1 MLNFAT
7 AIEEFKD
14 PAVQTH
20 LLIEPLSISDLGNI
34 SNLQPEGWSSIV
46 EPIAFYCG
54 SPFCFPL
61 KATSDGKLVGT
72 GTAIIHGNTGW
83 LAHIIVDK
91 NFRNA
96 GIGLAITRA
105 LIKLIH
111 DKRCE
116 TQLLLATALGE
127 PVYKKCG
134 FEVVEE
140 YTFMEGGTL
149 PLLEQS
155 QHVCPYDKSFQQQ
168 LLAMDKDVSGE
179 TRERLLDLHL
189 PFMHLWIKNGT
200 LSGYYA
206 PTLGDGLIVATS
218 ETAGTELMQVR
229 NTTQKMFGL
238 PLSNKHGI
246 GFLKTHGFKEIRK
259 ASRMILGKSIAWNP
273 AKIYNRIGGNLG

>member
-1 MLNFAT
+1 MYPSLS
-7 AIEEFKD
+7 
-14 PAVQTH
+14 
-20 LLIEPLSISDLGNI
+20 IEPLSISDLGNI

-46 EPIAFYCG
+46 EPITFYCG

-61 KATSDGKLVGT
+61 KATTDGKLVGT

-111 DKRCE
+111 EKGCE

-134 FEVVEE
+134 FEVEEE
-140 YTFMEGGTL
+140 YIFLEGGKL
-149 PLLEQS
+149 PVLNRS
-155 QHVCPYDKSFQQQ
+155 QNICPYDNTFQQQ
-168 LLAMDKDVSGE
+168 VFAMDKEVSGE

-189 PFMHLWIKNGT
+189 PYMHLRIKDGV
-200 LSGYYA
+200 LSGFYA
-206 PTLGDGLIVATS
+206 PTLGEGLIVATS
-218 ETAGTELMQVR
+218 ETTGTELMQIR

-238 PLSNKHGI
+238 PMSNESAI
-246 GFLKTHGFKEIRK
+246 AFLEKHGFKEIRK
-259 ASRMILGKSIAWNP
+259 ASRMILGKSIAWDP
-273 AKIYNRIGGNLG
+273 GKIYNRIGGNLG